1 MTISID
7 KSIEQEQKDATTRQ
21 SPYKVN
27 PLILHRWSPRS
38 MTGEELN
45 DDTIMS
51 LFEAARWAPSSYNNQ
66 PWRFIYAK
74 RNTSHWDKLFNLLAE
89 PNKVWTKNAAVLVV
103 VIARKNFEHNEKYS
117 ITHQFDAGAA
127 WENLALEASSR
138 GLAVHAMQGFDYEK
152 ARADLQIP
160 DNFDVMAMIAI
171 GRKGPKDNL
180 PPQLQEREQPNVR
193 TKIYSIRCGGRR
205 VEANNF
211 IKIILRAIVKSNLK
225 IIDDDIRFL
234 S

>member
-74 RNTSHWDKLFNLLAE
+74 KNTPYWDKLFNLLAE
-89 PNKVWTKNAAVLVV
+89 PNKVWTK
-103 VIARKNFEHNEKYS
+103 HN
-117 ITHQFDAGAA
+117 
-127 WENLALEASSR
+127 
-138 GLAVHAMQGFDYEK
+138 
-152 ARADLQIP
+152 
-160 DNFDVMAMIAI
+160 
-171 GRKGPKDNL
+171 
-180 PPQLQEREQPNVR
+180 
-193 TKIYSIRCGGRR
+193 
-205 VEANNF
+205 
-211 IKIILRAIVKSNLK
+211 KIIELNDSC
-225 IIDDDIRFL
+225 
-234 S
+234 

>member
-7 KSIEQEQKDATTRQ
+7 KSIEQEQKDTTTIRQ
-21 SPYKVN
+21 SKYKIN
-27 PLILHRWSPRS
+27 SLILNRWSPRS
-38 MTGEELN
+38 MTGEEL
-45 DDTIMS
+45 DEDTIMS

-74 RNTSHWDKLFNLLAE
+74 RNTLHWDKLFNLLAE

-138 GLAVHAMQGFDYEK
+138 GLLAHGMQGFDYERS
-152 ARADLQIP
+152 RADLEIP

-171 GRKGPKDNL
+171 GKKGLKDNL
-180 PPQLQEREQPNVR
+180 PLQLGKR
-193 TKIYSIRCGGRR
+193 TSKR
-205 VEANNF
+205 
-211 IKIILRAIVKSNLK
+211 
-225 IIDDDIRFL
+225 
-234 S
+234 